1 MKKLLLLLVFL
12 SQSLLACATC
22 QLMIPTAEVTLKV
35 NIKEKQLATSDV
47 EWYFSDLYTQ
57 EITKQYDKNRNLV
70 LDKEELAIILKAK
83 LDYLKPKNMLMA
95 MKVGDDIN
103 ESEVT
108 PRFKNFDL
116 RVVDERLLFSYQ
128 FNADSTLQDQSVLSF
143 KFEDDEAF
151 FSFILHTVD
160 VAGSDLYTSTNN
172 YLYTTAILFSAT
184 PLKTQEQDA
193 PSQEIIEEGIIE
205 ENYEE
210 PLLEQEGLLNESIA
224 KIKTLFEEIK
234 DDDKPYSYF
243 LLLLF
248 AFAYGLIHALGPGH
262 GKTLVASYFLSN
274 DKSYSKAL
282 LISLAIGV
290 VHTFSAF
297 LLTLVIYFIVES
309 FLAQF
314 MDNTIY
320 YTTKISA
327 LIIIAIAVYL
337 LYKKINVHRA
347 LRRQKNFA
355 NFSTTPPHVSSCGCA
370 SCKVENNSTDLAL
383 ILSAGIIPCPGTVT
397 LFIFALSLEMYT
409 LGFLSAFV
417 MSLGMS
423 SIIFISAILSV
434 TIRKKAIKSNTTL
447 QRVLEFTSLFIILL
461 LGLFLLF

>member
-1 MKKLLLLLVFL
+1 MKKLLFLLLFV
-12 SQSLLACATC
+12 SQALFGCATC
-22 QLMIPTAEVTLKV
+22 QLMIPTADVSLKV

-95 MKVGDDIN
+95 MKVGDDITEN
-103 ESEVT
+103 ELK

-116 RVVDERLLFSYQ
+116 RVVNERLLFSYQ
-128 FNADSTLQDQSVLSF
+128 FNADLILKDQSVLSF

-151 FSFILHTVD
+151 FSFILHSVD
-160 VAGSDLYTSTNN
+160 VEGGDFYFSTNN
-172 YLYTTAILFSAT
+172 YLYTTAILFSKT
-184 PLKTQEQDA
+184 PLQTEPQQASAPEPIVANTQDA
-193 PSQEIIEEGIIE
+193 II
-205 ENYEE
+205 
-210 PLLEQEGLLNESIA
+210 EQEGLLKESIA
-224 KIKTLFEEIK
+224 KIKVLFEDIK
-234 DDDKPYSYF
+234 DKDKPYSYF

-262 GKTLVASYFLSN
+262 GKTLVASYFISN

-282 LISLAIGV
+282 FISLAIGI

-297 LLTLVIYFIVES
+297 LLTLVIYFVVES

-327 LIIIAIAVYL
+327 LIIISIALYL
-337 LYKKINVHRA
+337 LSKKIRAYRA
-347 LRRQKNFA
+347 LARQKNFA

-423 SIIFISAILSV
+423 LIIFISAIISV
-434 TIRKKAIKSNTTL
+434 TIRKKALKTNTTL
-447 QRVLEFTSLFIILL
+447 QKILEFGSLLIILL
-461 LGLFLLF
+461 LGIFLLF

>member
-1 MKKLLLLLVFL
+1 MIKKLLPLFLFL
-12 SQSLLACATC
+12 SQSLFACATC
-22 QLMIPTAEVTLKV
+22 QLMIPTAEVTLGLNV
-35 NIKEKQLATSDV
+35 KEKQLATSDV

-57 EITKQYDKNRNLV
+57 EITKQYDKNRNLI
-70 LDKEELAIILKAK
+70 LDKEELAVILKAK

-95 MKVGDDIN
+95 MKIGDSVDEN
-103 ESEVT
+103 EVT
-108 PRFKNFDL
+108 PSFKNFNL
-116 RVVDERLLFSYQ
+116 RVVNERLLFSYQ
-128 FNADSTLQDQSVLSF
+128 FNAHITLKDQAVLSF

-151 FSFILHTVD
+151 FSFILHTVTIEGGD
-160 VAGSDLYTSTNN
+160 FHTSINN
-172 YLYTTAILFSAT
+172 YLYTSAILFSTA
-184 PLKTQEQDA
+184 PLQKQEVQASSQD
-193 PSQEIIEEGIIE
+193 QEIV
-205 ENYEE
+205 
-210 PLLEQEGLLNESIA
+210 EQEGLLNESIA
-224 KIKTLFEEIK
+224 RIKTLFEEIK
-234 DDDKPYSYF
+234 DDQKPYSYF

-274 DKSYSKAL
+274 DKSYTKAL

-297 LLTLVIYFIVES
+297 LLTLVIYFVVES

-314 MDNTIY
+314 MDNTIT

-337 LYKKINVHRA
+337 LYKKIRAHRA
-347 LRRQKNFA
+347 LARQKNFA
-355 NFSTTPPHVSSCGCA
+355 NFSTTPPHISSCGCA

-409 LGFLSAFV
+409 LGFFSAFV

-434 TIRKKAIKSNTTL
+434 TIRKKALKSNTKL
-447 QRVLEFTSLFIILL
+447 QKILEYGSLFVILL
-461 LGLFLLF
+461 LGLLLLF